1 MEPSWLLAVD
11 LLLNIAVEECIGYV
25 QLVCRPCMSADQGQD
40 SANRGRLH
48 HRRER
53 LGEVDAGERSTFLN
67 PFATTS
73 PASSIS
79 SASTAMAASSASSS
93 DNEYDDAAP
102 PQPAA
107 ASVIQ
112 TVNIRNHIPVV
123 LDYATANYSQW
134 RCCFDSVLGK
144 FGLEDHV
151 RSPTPTAQRNSEWR
165 QIDSCLVNW
174 IYTTI
179 ATNVFDLVHKPH
191 ITAFTLWSDVEGHF
205 RDNELER
212 AVLLEAEF
220 RSVQQGDLSIHDY
233 CTKLKRLADELH
245 NVGHPVS
252 EPSRVLNLLRGL
264 NPKFR
269 HLKPVIKSKSPPHNF
284 RSAMSYLLL
293 EEASDSQEAKT
304 DAAQAY
310 AARQDTSS
318 AGGSSAAAG
327 GSSGA
332 SAGGSAGGSGGSNGT
347 SGGSGGNRSRTKK
360 KGRGYGYPGGGGGA
374 GGRGGG
380 AGQPQLPNNTSAPWA
395 AGYNP

>member
-1 MEPSWLLAVD
+1 
-11 LLLNIAVEECIGYV
+11 
-25 QLVCRPCMSADQGQD
+25 
-40 SANRGRLH
+40 
-48 HRRER
+48 
-53 LGEVDAGERSTFLN
+53 
-67 PFATTS
+67 
-73 PASSIS
+73 
-79 SASTAMAASSASSS
+79 MAASSASSS

-233 CTKLKRLADELH
+233 CTKLKRLADQLR

-252 EPSRVLNLLRGL
+252 EPSQVLNLLRGL

-293 EEASDSQEAKT
+293 EEASDSQEANT

-318 AGGSSAAAG
+318 AGGS
-327 GSSGA
+327 
-332 SAGGSAGGSGGSNGT
+332 
-347 SGGSGGNRSRTKK
+347 
-360 KGRGYGYPGGGGGA
+360 
-374 GGRGGG
+374 
-380 AGQPQLPNNTSAPWA
+380 
-395 AGYNP
+395 